1 MANSFVRYT
10 GDGTTTAY
18 SIPFS
23 YRVATDLTVTLA
35 GVTSTA
41 FTINAA
47 GTTLTFSS
55 APAGSAAIEIRRKTS
70 QTSRL
75 TDYESGSILTETDLD
90 TDSTQSFFMSQ
101 EAIDDANDVIKISN
115 TNFQWDGQNKRLT
128 NIADPTGAQDL
139 VTKNYVDTSAASAV
153 SSAAT
158 ATTKASEAASS
169 ASAAA
174 TSASGASSSATSA
187 TASASTATTK
197 ASEASSSA
205 TTATT
210 KASEAVTSASTASGH
225 KDTATTKASEAATS
239 ASNASTSE
247 TNAASSATTASTAA
261 TNAGTSETNAATS
274 ATAAA
279 ASATAALGYVDA
291 FDDKYLGSK
300 TSDPSTADDGGA
312 LVDGALYFNTTTNT
326 MKVYDLSSTAW
337 RNMALSSSDQTS
349 VNTVATNITNVN
361 NVGSNI
367 SNVNS
372 VAGNSTN
379 INAVASDATDIG
391 TVSTDIA
398 NVNTVAS
405 NISNVNSFAN
415 LYTISAGAPSSPSSG
430 DLWYDS
436 TNNVLKSY
444 NGSAWVAV
452 TSSTSGITNIVD
464 DTTPQL
470 GGTLDANGNVIDMGT
485 NNITDTKVGQWDT
498 AYATTTGLGA
508 LATRATVDTAQID
521 NDAVTVD
528 KLADSINTEITANTA
543 KVTNATHTGDVTG
556 ATVLTIANDAV
567 TTDKLNL
574 ISTASTPSLEA
585 RGSGTQDG
593 YIQLNCYVNTH
604 GIKLKS
610 PPHSAGATYTLTFP
624 PTTGNAN
631 EFLQTDGTGVMT
643 WAAAVASAGGA
654 ILENTNSIDSD
665 YTLTTGKNG
674 MSAGPMTIA
683 DGVTVTVP
691 SGQRWVIV

>member
-90 TDSTQSFFMSQ
+90 TDSTQAFFMSQ

-115 TNFQWDGQNKRLT
+115 TNFQWDGLNKRLT

-139 VTKNYVDTSAASAV
+139 ATKSYVDTGATSAS
-153 SSAAT
+153 SSAT
-158 ATTKASEAASS
+158 AAASS
-169 ASAAA
+169 ATAAASSA
-174 TSASGASSSATSA
+174 TSATSSATSATSSATSA

-197 ASEASSSA
+197 AGEASTSATAAASSATSAASSA

-210 KASEAVTSASTASGH
+210 KATEGVSSATA
-225 KDTATTKASEAATS
+225 AATS
-239 ASNASTSE
+239 ATAASTSA
-247 TNAASSATTASTAA
+247 TAAASSATTASTAA

-279 ASATAALGYVDA
+279 ASATAAEGYTDA

-300 TSDPSTADDGGA
+300 SSDPATDNDGDA
-312 LVDGALYFNTTTNT
+312 LTDGALYFNTTANT
-326 MKVYDLSSTAW
+326 MKVYDLGTTEW
-337 RNMALSSSDQTS
+337 LNMALSSSDQTN

-361 NVGSNI
+361 SVGSNI

-379 INAVASDATDIG
+379 INAVAADSSDIG
-391 TVSTDIA
+391 TVSTNIA
-398 NVNTVAS
+398 SVNTVAS
-405 NISNVNSFAN
+405 NVTNVNSFAN

-444 NGSAWVAV
+444 NGSSWAAV
-452 TSSTSGITNIVD
+452 TSATSGITNVVD
-464 DTTPQL
+464 DTSPQL
-470 GGTLDANGNVIDMGT
+470 GGDLDANGNDIDMGT
-485 NNITDTKVGQWDT
+485 NVITDTKVGQWDT
-498 AYATTTGLGA
+498 TYGYGNHASAGYVVASNNLSDVTATTARTNLGLGA
-508 LATRATVDTAQID
+508 LSTLGTVGTAQID

-528 KLADSINTEITANTA
+528 KL
-543 KVTNATHTGDVTG
+543 
-556 ATVLTIANDAV
+556 
-567 TTDKLNL
+567 NL
-574 ISTASTPSLEA
+574 IATSSVPSLEA
-585 RGSGTQDG
+585 KGDGVSQDG
-593 YIQLNCYVNTH
+593 YIQLNCFANSH

-624 PTTGNAN
+624 NTDGNAD
-631 EFLQTDGTGVMT
+631 EFLQTDGSGVLT
-643 WAAAVASAGGA
+643 WAEAGGA
-654 ILENTNSIDSD
+654 SADGTIYENATTISSD

-674 MSAGPMTIA
+674 MSVGAITLA
-683 DGVTVTVP
+683 TGVTVTIP
-691 SGQRWVIV
+691 TGQRWVIL

>member
-35 GVTSTA
+35 GVATTA

-55 APAGSAAIEIRRKTS
+55 PPAGSAAIEIRRKTS

-90 TDSTQSFFMSQ
+90 TDSTQAFFMSQ

-115 TNFQWDGQNKRLT
+115 TNFQWDGLNKRLT

-139 VTKNYVDTSAASAV
+139 ATKSYVDTGATSAASSATAAA
-153 SSAAT
+153 SSATAAASSATSAASSATSATSSAST

-169 ASAAA
+169 ETAAA
-174 TSASGASSSATSA
+174 SSATAAASSATSA
-187 TASASTATTK
+187 A
-197 ASEASSSA
+197 SSA

-210 KASEAVTSASTASGH
+210 KATEGASSATA
-225 KDTATTKASEAATS
+225 AATS
-239 ASNASTSE
+239 ATAASTSA
-247 TNAASSATTASTAA
+247 TAAASSATTASTAA

-279 ASATAALGYVDA
+279 ASATAAEGYTDA

-300 TSDPSTADDGGA
+300 SSDPATDNDGDA
-312 LVDGALYFNTTTNT
+312 LTDGALYFNTTANT
-326 MKVYDLSSTAW
+326 MKVYDLGTTAW
-337 RNMALSSSDQTS
+337 LNMALSSSDQTN

-361 NVGSNI
+361 SVGSNI

-379 INAVASDATDIG
+379 INAVAADSSDIG
-391 TVSTDIA
+391 TVSTNIA
-398 NVNTVAS
+398 SVNTVAS
-405 NISNVNSFAN
+405 NVTNVNSFAN
-415 LYTISAGAPSSPSSG
+415 LYTISSSAPSSPSAG

-436 TNNVLKSY
+436 ANNVLKSY
-444 NGSAWVAV
+444 NGSSWAAV
-452 TSSTSGITNIVD
+452 TSATSGITNVVD

-470 GGTLDANGNVIDMGT
+470 GGDLDANGNDIDMGT
-485 NNITDTKVGQWDT
+485 NVITDTKVGQWNT
-498 AYATTTGLGA
+498 AYTTTTGLGA
-508 LATRATVDTAQID
+508 LSTLGTVGTAQID

-528 KLADSINTEITANTA
+528 KL
-543 KVTNATHTGDVTG
+543 
-556 ATVLTIANDAV
+556 
-567 TTDKLNL
+567 NL
-574 ISTASTPSLEA
+574 VSTASVPSLEA
-585 RGSGTQDG
+585 KGSGSQDG
-593 YIQLNCYVNTH
+593 YIQLNCYANTH

-624 PTTGNAN
+624 NTDGNAD
-631 EFLQTDGTGVMT
+631 EFLQTDGSGVLT
-643 WAAAVASAGGA
+643 WAEAGGA
-654 ILENTNSIDSD
+654 SANGAIYENANAITTNF
-665 YTLTTGKNG
+665 TFATNKNG
-674 MSAGPMTIA
+674 MSVSPITINS
-683 DGVTVTVP
+683 GVTVTVP
-691 SGQRWVIV
+691 SGQRWVVL